1 MPISEEKQKGSTP
14 DNHRFGQPLLPK
26 CHYVKGKKYRFS
38 GIGTICA
45 PNLNILLITILGV
58 IPMGL
63 INSPVP
69 AAATPTAFNATSPID
84 NSLMTFNATSPIDNS
99 LMTFNATSP
108 IDNSLMT
115 FNATS
120 PVTDNAL
127 TDNLTTA
134 RP

>member
-1 MPISEEKQKGSTP
+1 MPISEEKQIGSAP

-26 CHYVKGKKYRFS
+26 CHYVKGKKYRYS
-38 GIGTICA
+38 GMGTICA

-63 INSPVP
+63 INSPIP
-69 AAATPTAFNATSPID
+69 AAATPVA
-84 NSLMTFNATSPIDNS
+84 
-99 LMTFNATSP
+99 FNATSP

-127 TDNLTTA
+127 TNNLTTA

>member
-1 MPISEEKQKGSTP
+1 MPTSEEKQKVSNP
-14 DNHRFGQPLLPK
+14 DNYRFGHPLLPK
-26 CHYVKGKKYRFS
+26 CHYVKGKKYRFP
-38 GIGTICA
+38 GIWTRCA
-45 PNLNILLITILGV
+45 QNLNILLIIILG
-58 IPMGL
+58 IISMGL
-63 INSPVP
+63 INNPIP
-69 AAATPTAFNATSPID
+69 AAATPAA
-84 NSLMTFNATSPIDNS
+84 FNATSPIDNS

>member
-1 MPISEEKQKGSTP
+1 MPISEEKQKVSTP

-38 GIGTICA
+38 GMGTRCA
-45 PNLNILLITILGV
+45 QNPNILLIIILGI

-63 INSPVP
+63 INGPIS
-69 AAATPTAFNATSPID
+69 AAATPAAFNATSPID

-108 IDNSLMT
+108 VI
-115 FNATS
+115 
-120 PVTDNAL
+120 DNAL
-127 TDNLTTA
+127 TNNLTPT

>member
-1 MPISEEKQKGSTP
+1 MPISEEKQIGSAP
-14 DNHRFGQPLLPK
+14 DNHRFGQQLLPK

-38 GIGTICA
+38 GMGTICA

-63 INSPVP
+63 INSPIP
-69 AAATPTAFNATSPID
+69 AAATPAA
-84 NSLMTFNATSPIDNS
+84 FNATSPIDNS

-127 TDNLTTA
+127 TNNLTTA

>member
-1 MPISEEKQKGSTP
+1 MPISEEIQKGSNP

-26 CHYVKGKKYRFS
+26 RQYVKGKKYRFS
-38 GIGTICA
+38 GIGTARCA
-45 PNLNILLITILGV
+45 PNLNILLIIILGI

-63 INSPVP
+63 INNPIP
-69 AAATPTAFNATSPID
+69 AAATPAA
-84 NSLMTFNATSPIDNS
+84 FNATSPIDNS

-127 TDNLTTA
+127 TNNLTPT
-134 RP
+134 RR